1 MAKRSRWKRQ
11 ASYSRGSSNC
21 QRGSADELDDQL
33 RNLADTDALALESSY
48 ALTRFITWAIPII
61 GFLGTVLGITGAI
74 SGVTPEVLE
83 KSLSTVTDGLALAFD
98 TTALALGLTMLT
110 TLLRDA
116 RDVTFYYLA
125 LIALL
130 FGDILLAIFIAFH
143 LGIASVG
150 VQETVRTR
158 VVPDYYVQLILW
170 TQPLFVIYTILAFLA
185 LAAYGETFLPTRVLP
200 HWMGRLSIVYGLAGL
215 VFAGFAAGNA
225 PPFLHYLMPIVMG
238 ILLLLQRPQR
248 AIGRHHEEAVT
259 YCRAFGCYR
268 RETMSMKRTSPLEQ

>member
-1 MAKRSRWKRQ
+1 MLKSTFWTH
-11 ASYSRGSSNC
+11 C
-21 QRGSADELDDQL
+21 
-33 RNLADTDALALESSY
+33 
-48 ALTRFITWAIPII
+48 RFTGISLIL
-61 GFLGTVLGITGAI
+61 GCFLFLGAIGLLPRDSTGNFLVNLPLREQLFVIAARI
-74 SGVTPEVLE
+74 SLFQWSFSLIISELIVTL
-83 KSLSTVTDGLALAFD
+83 
-98 TTALALGLTMLT
+98 LGLTMLT

-143 LGIASVG
+143 LGIAPVAA
-150 VQETVRTR
+150 QETVRTR
-158 VVPDYYVQLILW
+158 VVPDYYVQLTLW
-170 TQPLFVIYTILAFLA
+170 TQPLFVIYSILAFSA
-185 LAAYGETFLPTRVLP
+185 LAAYCEAILSTRVLP

>member
-1 MAKRSRWKRQ
+1 MVLVALGAAHTEQGVIATMKRDLMLKSTFWTHR
-11 ASYSRGSSNC
+11 
-21 QRGSADELDDQL
+21 
-33 RNLADTDALALESSY
+33 
-48 ALTRFITWAIPII
+48 RFT
-61 GFLGTVLGITGAI
+61 GITLILGCFLFPRGLGLLPRDSMGNFVVNLPLQEQLFVIAARMSFFQWSFSLII
-74 SGVTPEVLE
+74 SGLIV
-83 KSLSTVTDGLALAFD
+83 AL
-98 TTALALGLTMLT
+98 LGFAMLT

-116 RDVTFYYLA
+116 GDVTFSYLA
-125 LIALL
+125 LITLP

-215 VFAGFAAGNA
+215 VFAGFAAGNT
-225 PPFLHYLMPIVMG
+225 PSFLHYLMPIVMG

-248 AIGRHHEEAVT
+248 RIGRHHEEASPV
-259 YCRAFGCYR
+259 AELSAVIR
-268 RETMSMKRTSPLEQ
+268 RETMSMKSTSPLEQ